1 MENTPR
7 GGITTFDFI
16 VNKFIGLS
24 GMRLLASLSKL
35 VVKGREF
42 LIASTS
48 TSSVCK
54 DSSLRLAPW
63 VFKRD
68 SKIFLAD
75 LICLSHTLPMLLA
88 AGEFLF
94 YVIHSPPLSY
104 LNWLIFWWFISV
116 KALASSAESP
126 TNFVPPLDI
135 FSSSTNKSSQAHK
148 KAISA

>member
-104 LNWLIFWWFISV
+104 LNWLIF
-116 KALASSAESP
+116 
-126 TNFVPPLDI
+126 
-135 FSSSTNKSSQAHK
+135 
-148 KAISA
+148 